1 MRPYRRKVTP
11 MRTEYAH
18 INTSKANFDD
28 IYAQNDPRAYYAAL
42 GALDYMIPDLAAPIL
57 KQVLAARRVD
67 SMRRLTVLDV
77 GCSYGI
83 NAALHRHPLNFQTLR
98 RRYTRHEIARLSSAD
113 LERFDRNYY
122 ASWPDVGQA
131 EFVGLDRSAAAVEY
145 ACSVGLHVR
154 GIAADLEC
162 ETLTAPQREAV
173 SGADV
178 ILSTG
183 CIGYVTERTYR
194 QLLETTTSPWI
205 VSFVLRMFP
214 YEPLTRLFAEH
225 GLVTERLAGMTFV
238 QRRFRD
244 ENEFAHTLHVLRHRR
259 ISTENMESQGLFHAE
274 LFVSRPAADVKAS
287 PLSTIVTA
295 CSGQQRP
302 VGMRYVLVDDS
313 GDTRVVVEP

>member
-1 MRPYRRKVTP
+1 
-11 MRTEYAH
+11 MRTDYAE

-28 IYAQNDPRAYYAAL
+28 IYAQSDPRAYFSAL

-57 KQVLAARRVD
+57 KQLLVARRG
-67 SMRRLTVLDV
+67 SSRERLTVLDV

-98 RRYTRHEIARLSSAD
+98 RRYTRHEITQLSSAE
-113 LERFDRNYY
+113 LEHFDRSYY
-122 ASWPDVGQA
+122 ASWPDVGHAQ
-131 EFVGLDRSAAAVEY
+131 FVGLDRSAAAIEY
-145 ACSVGLHVR
+145 ACSVGLHAR

-162 ETLTAPQREAV
+162 DTLTGQQRETV
-173 SGADV
+173 SDADV

-194 QLLETTTSPWI
+194 QLLETTTAPWI

-214 YEPLTRLFAEH
+214 YEPLTRLFAQH

-244 ENEFAHTLHVLRHRR
+244 EEEFAHTLQVLRQRGVA
-259 ISTENMESQGLFHAE
+259 SENLESQGLFHAE
-274 LFVSRPAADVKAS
+274 LFVSRPKADVSAA
-287 PLSTIVTA
+287 PLSSVVTA

-302 VGMRYVLVDDS
+302 VGMRYVLVGDS
-313 GDTRVVVEP
+313 DGTHIVVEP